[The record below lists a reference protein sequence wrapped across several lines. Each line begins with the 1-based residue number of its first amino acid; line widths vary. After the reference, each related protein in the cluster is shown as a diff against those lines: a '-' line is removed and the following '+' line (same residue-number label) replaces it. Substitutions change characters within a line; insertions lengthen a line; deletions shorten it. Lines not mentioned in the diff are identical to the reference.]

1 MSDDRECLGKPQWVI
16 KRKVIRFVWAS
27 MFVIASILATIG
39 TGLYYYW
46 DLGEQT
52 VGVRLF
58 RFTVLAIILA
68 ILGCIGIWYAYY
80 V

>member
-1 MSDDRECLGKPQWVI
+1 MSDDRELLGKPQWVI
-16 KRKVIRFVWAS
+16 KRKVIRAVWAL
-27 MFVIASILATIG
+27 MFILSSVLATMG
-39 TGLYYYW
+39 TGFYYYW

-58 RFTVLAIILA
+58 RFAVITIILV
-68 ILGCIGIWYAYY
+68 ILGCIGVWYAYW